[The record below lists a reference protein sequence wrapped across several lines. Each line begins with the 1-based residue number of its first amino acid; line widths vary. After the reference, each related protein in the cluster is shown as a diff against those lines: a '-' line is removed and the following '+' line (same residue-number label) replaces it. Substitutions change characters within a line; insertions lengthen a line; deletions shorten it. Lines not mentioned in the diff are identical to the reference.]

1 MNDKYLNHHFFHF
14 SGSNSTGS
22 HQQNKE
28 INQGKDTNTGRSTSN
43 QALDE
48 VSELNPTYQNDNE
61 RKSSSFQNPLQN
73 TIASSKAPLSIHIEV
88 DIDPPPDDGKESK
101 KLSED
106 ELKKL
111 GLPSHH
117 VHWSLPP
124 VLSLSRKDEDTM
136 KEQQNSI
143 VGDNTLNAKINEVAR
158 ARSKGVA
165 SYNNQYHSMTQNDHV
180 TQQGQNTASKE
191 NLLAPSDIHITYSVS
206 DNDIGSGQYE
216 NDVSLNMN
224 SFDDDESHD
233 SDTDSWIFG
242 KDDSE
247 KEHESLPKPSAWY
260 SSEVEDKSNNE
271 NIEEIEPPR
280 ALPSRI
286 VNNIPSGHH
295 KNGDLSDRFPHT
307 MKLDLMND
315 NSKNLKTNDD
325 TENNNFIKYNSEEDE
340 SNSCDLDCGVDGG
353 SCFMEKEHHYK
364 NDRNFN
370 ENDWVKIKKRCLC
383 PLGKQGT
390 KCEMG
395 K

>member
-1 MNDKYLNHHFFHF
+1 MLSPIVN
-14 SGSNSTGS
+14 SNAIYFLVSNVTGT
-22 HQQNKE
+22 QQRHKN
-28 INQGKDTNTGRSTSN
+28 ISQGKDTEGSTSN
-43 QALDE
+43 QGFGE
-48 VSELNPTYQNDNE
+48 VSELNPKYQNDNE
-61 RKSSSFQNPLQN
+61 RESSSFQNPLQN

-101 KLSED
+101 KLTED

-136 KEQQNSI
+136 KEHENTI
-143 VGDNTLNAKINEVAR
+143 NGDNILNDKINEVAR
-158 ARSKGVA
+158 ARSKGV
-165 SYNNQYHSMTQNDHV
+165 SKNNQYHSNVQNDHL
-180 TQQGQNTASKE
+180 TETGKNTASKE

-224 SFDDDESHD
+224 SFDDDGSHD

-242 KDDSE
+242 KENSMKDDE
-247 KEHESLPKPSAWY
+247 NNQHPSTWY
-260 SSEVEDKSNNE
+260 APELEGKNNNE
-271 NIEEIEPPR
+271 NTEEIEPPR

-286 VNNIPSGHH
+286 VNNIPPAHH
-295 KNGDLSDRFPHT
+295 RNGDLSDRFPHSLKSKT
-307 MKLDLMND
+307 VDE
-315 NSKNLKTNDD
+315 NSNKGNAMEHINNGDD
-325 TENNNFIKYNSEEDE
+325 VKYDTAAGDSEM
-340 SNSCDLDCGVDGG
+340 CDLDCGTQGG

-370 ENDWVKIKKRCLC
+370 DNDWIKIRKRCLC
-383 PLGKQGT
+383 PLGKQGL

-395 K
+395 ELCF

>member
-1 MNDKYLNHHFFHF
+1 MKIILKRIFFCYF
-14 SGSNSTGS
+14 SVSNVTGS
-22 HQQNKE
+22 HQKQDEK
-28 INQGKDTNTGRSTSN
+28 NQGKDTNTRKLILNPGF
-43 QALDE
+43 DE
-48 VSELNPTYQNDNE
+48 VSERNPKYQNDNE
-61 RKSSSFQNPLQN
+61 RKSSSLQNPLQN

-124 VLSLSRKDEDTM
+124 VLSLSRKDEDTI
-136 KEQQNSI
+136 KEQLNTNI
-143 VGDNTLNAKINEVAR
+143 GDNTLNAKINEVAR
-158 ARSKGVA
+158 ARSKGA
-165 SYNNQYHSMTQNDHV
+165 ESNKNQYHSTLQNDHV
-180 TQQGQNTASKE
+180 TGQGKNTASKE

-206 DNDIGSGQYE
+206 DNDIGSGQFE

-224 SFDDDESHD
+224 SFDDDDSHD

-242 KDDSE
+242 KENRNEE
-247 KEHESLPKPSAWY
+247 KENAPKTSAWY
-260 SSEVEDKSNNE
+260 DSEFEVKENN
-271 NIEEIEPPR
+271 EEIEPPR

-286 VNNIPSGHH
+286 VNDVLPAHH
-295 KNGDLSDRFPHT
+295 RNGDLSDRFPHT
-307 MKLDLMND
+307 MNLDLVSD
-315 NSKNLKTNDD
+315 DSKNVQSKEH
-325 TENNNFIKYNSEEDE
+325 TENDHFVKYNAGEADT
-340 SNSCDLDCGVDGG
+340 NSCDLDCGVDGG

-390 KCEMG
+390 KCELG